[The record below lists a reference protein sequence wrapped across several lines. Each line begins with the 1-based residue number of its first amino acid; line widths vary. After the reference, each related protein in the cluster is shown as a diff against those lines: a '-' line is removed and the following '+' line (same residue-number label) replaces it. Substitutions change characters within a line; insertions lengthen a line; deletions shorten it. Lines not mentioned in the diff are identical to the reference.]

1 MKYKTEMHRSM
12 LDAKTDTDQ
21 YFRMIKESG
30 YDFAGGKTE
39 NYVSNNANSGPLK

>member
-1 MKYKTEMHRSM
+1 M

-21 YFRMIKESG
+21 DLRMIKERG

-39 NYVSNNANSGPLK
+39 RLWF